1 VSSGLYEFLNFV
13 HILAAA
19 IWVGG
24 GITLQV
30 LAGRARR
37 SRDAAR
43 VQGVMSDASVVA
55 RYVFAPA
62 ALVLFV
68 VGFGLIAEGEWDF
81 EPWIHFGFG
90 AWALAF
96 LSSVAFLGPEARRIS
111 ALAYSGG
118 EDAPELD
125 GRLRRYFAV
134 AGLESALLVLTIAD
148 MVVKPGL

>member
-24 GITLQV
+24 GITLQI

-37 SRDAAR
+37 SADPGR
-43 VQGVMSDASVVA
+43 VSGVMSDASVVA
-55 RYVFAPA
+55 RFVFAPA

-81 EPWIHFGFG
+81 DPWIHFGFG
-90 AWALAF
+90 VWALAF
-96 LSSVAFLGPEARRIS
+96 LSSVAFLGPEAGRIA
-111 ALAYSGG
+111 ALVESGG
-118 EDAPELD
+118 MAAPKVGE
-125 GRLRRYFAV
+125 RLRRYFV
-134 AGLESALLVLTIAD
+134 LAGIESTLLILAIAD